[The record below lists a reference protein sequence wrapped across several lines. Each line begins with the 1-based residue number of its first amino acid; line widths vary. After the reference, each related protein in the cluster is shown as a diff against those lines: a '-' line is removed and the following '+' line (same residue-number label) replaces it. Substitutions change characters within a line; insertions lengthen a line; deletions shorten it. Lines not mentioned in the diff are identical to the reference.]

1 MLTGEA
7 ASGLVA
13 YLLTCV
19 AIELTPGP
27 NMAYLAVLSAER
39 GRLAG
44 LYAVGGV
51 ALGLAILAVLAVL
64 GVGEAIAAQPVL
76 YEGLRWA
83 GVAYLLYLAYDA
95 WRDAQRPLGPLD
107 AHILGWRSFR
117 RGLINNLLNPKAALF
132 YITVMPSFANAAR
145 PILAETA
152 MLGAIYVAVATSI
165 HALVVLLAGSVQPLL
180 TGAKSRRVMGGVFA
194 ALLVG
199 VAAWVALVTAR

>member
-1 MLTGEA
+1 MGEA
-7 ASGLVA
+7 ATGLVA
-13 YLLTCV
+13 YFLTCV

-27 NMAYLAVLSAER
+27 NMAYLAVLGAER

-44 LYAVGGV
+44 LYAVAGV
-51 ALGLAILAVLAVL
+51 ALGLAILGVLAAL
-64 GVGEAIAAQPVL
+64 GVGEVIASQPML
-76 YEGLRWA
+76 YEALRWA

-107 AHILGWRSFR
+107 PHMLGWRSFQ

-132 YITVMPSFANAAR
+132 YITVMPSFANAAQ
-145 PILAETA
+145 PAVSETVF
-152 MLGAIYVAVATSI
+152 LSAIYVGVATTI

-180 TGAKSRRVMGGVFA
+180 TGERSRRIMGAVFA

-199 VAAWVALVTAR
+199 VAIWVALATAR